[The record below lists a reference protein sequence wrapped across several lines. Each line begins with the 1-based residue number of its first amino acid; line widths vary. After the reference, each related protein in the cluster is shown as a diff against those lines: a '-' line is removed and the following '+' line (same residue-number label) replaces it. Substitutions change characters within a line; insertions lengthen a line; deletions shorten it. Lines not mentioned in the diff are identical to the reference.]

1 MGFFK
6 KIFGRGSPVKKF
18 MPVVDRIN
26 ALEPETK
33 ALADAQLR
41 AKTEEFKRR
50 VAAGESLDDL
60 LPEAFAVVR
69 EAAWRVIGMR
79 HFDVQLIGGIVLH
92 QGRIAEMKTG
102 EGKTLVATL
111 PCYLNAL
118 AGRGVHVVTV
128 NDYLAKR
135 DAEWMG
141 KVHRFL
147 GLSVGVILSQ
157 MPSDERRKSYSCDIT
172 YGTNSEFGFD
182 YLRDNMCVYKEDMVQ
197 RDLHYAIVDEVD
209 SILIDEARTPL
220 IISGRGD
227 DSGDMYLKAD
237 KFVKYLKRGEDV
249 VETSKYEAMTLTA
262 EQAFDNSGDYT
273 VDPKRRTV
281 SLTASGVEKAE
292 RYFMV
297 DRLTDADNTELNHY
311 IQQALK
317 ANALFKKDVDYVVQ
331 DGKVLIVDEFTG
343 RIMYGRRYSEGLH
356 QAIEAKE
363 GVAIKN
369 ESKTLAT
376 ITYQNYF
383 RMYRKLA
390 GMTGTAKTEEAEFNG
405 IYNLDVVEI
414 PTNKPN
420 IRIDYDDL
428 VFLSEDAKF
437 KAIINEIVQVHA
449 TRRPVLVGTVSVEK
463 SERVSA
469 MLERRGIRHEVLN
482 AKNHQKEAEIVAQAG
497 KIGAVTIAT
506 NMAGRGT
513 DILLGGNPDFL
524 ARRALRQKG
533 YDDALIEEATGHG
546 DTTDEMVLTARREY
560 AEAFAEFKKMTD
572 QEHEE
577 VVALGGLH
585 IIGTERHD
593 ARRIDNQLRGRA
605 GRQGDPGST
614 RFYLSLDD
622 DLLRYFGGENLK
634 AIASRIAGKNGA
646 DEPMEMGLLTRQIES
661 AQKRIE
667 LMHYNA
673 RKNVLQFDDVM
684 NKQREVIYSQRR
696 RVLLGEDVADS
707 IQSLIVELV
716 DHAVNTYC
724 PEASDPEEWDLA
736 AMATHLSRFFFQPG
750 ENPWAGLTKEQR
762 SSLSREQLAAELL
775 DRAREEYGKR
785 EQELASFGISMRDAE
800 REVLL
805 RVVDTH
811 WIEHIDAMDRLR
823 DGIYL
828 QAYGNRDPAKE
839 YAIAGYD
846 MFEEMVASINETML
860 AALFHVSVRGVPKER
875 KAKTGIARQAAAAPN
890 RPATTAGAQKSPMQE
905 QSTNRQ
911 NQETQ
916 QPVRVEKKAGRNDP
930 CPCGSGKKYK
940 NCCGKNAD

>member
-69 EAAWRVIGMR
+69 EAAWRAIGMR

>member
-1 MGFFK
+1 MGFFS
-6 KIFGRGSPVKKF
+6 KIFGGGSPVKKF
-18 MPVVDRIN
+18 TPVVDRIN
-26 ALEPETK
+26 ALEPQIK
-33 ALADAQLR
+33 ALSDAQLR
-41 AKTEEFKRR
+41 AKTEEFRR
-50 VAAGESLDDL
+50 RLAGGETLDDL

-69 EAAWRVIGMR
+69 EAAWRSIGMR

-111 PCYLNAL
+111 ASYLNAL
-118 AGRGVHVVTV
+118 AGHGVHVVTV

-141 KVHRFL
+141 KVYRFL

-157 MPSDERRKSYSCDIT
+157 MPSDQRRKAYACDIT

-197 RDLHYAIVDEVD
+197 RELHYAIVDEVD

-220 IISGRGD
+220 IISGKGD
-227 DSGDMYLKAD
+227 DSGDMYVKAD
-237 KFVKYLKRGEDV
+237 RFVKHLKRGEDV
-249 VETSKYEAMTLTA
+249 VETSKYEAMMQSA
-262 EQAFDNSGDYT
+262 EQAFSNSGDYT

-292 RYFMV
+292 KYFNV
-297 DRLTDADNTELNHY
+297 ERLTDTDNTELNHY

-363 GVAIKN
+363 GVPIKN

-383 RMYRKLA
+383 RMYKKLA

-420 IRIDYDDL
+420 IRVDYDDL

-437 KAIINEIVQVHA
+437 KAVIEEIAKVHA
-449 TRRPVLVGTVSVEK
+449 TGRPVLVGTISVEK
-463 SERVSA
+463 SERLSA

-482 AKNHQKEAEIVAQAG
+482 AKNHQKEAEIIAQAG

-546 DTTDEMVLTARREY
+546 ETDDEAILAARKEY
-560 AEAFAEFKKMTD
+560 AEAYAAFKKITD
-572 QEHEE
+572 KEHDE
-577 VVALGGLH
+577 VVKLGGLH

-634 AIASRIAGKNGA
+634 ALTARIAGSKNA

-667 LMHYNA
+667 MMHFNA

-696 RVLLGEDVADS
+696 RVLLGEDISES
-707 IQSLIVELV
+707 IRSLIEDLV
-716 DHAVNTYC
+716 RDAVNTYC
-724 PEASDPEEWDLA
+724 PESTEPEEWDLA
-736 AMATHLSRFFFQPG
+736 AMATYLSRFFFQPG
-750 ENPWAGLTKEQR
+750 ENPWADLTKEQLKALKR
-762 SSLSREQLAAELL
+762 DELAEDLL
-775 DRAREEYGKR
+775 RRARDAYAQR
-785 EQELASFGISMRDAE
+785 EQELASYGLSMRDAE

-846 MFEEMVASINETML
+846 MFEQMIASINETTL
-860 AALFHVSVRGVPKER
+860 SALFHISVKGMPKER
-875 KAKTGIARQAAAAPN
+875 KAATGTARQAPSARASAAQ
-890 RPATTAGAQKSPMQE
+890 RSPMQE

-911 NQETQ
+911 SQEAQ
-916 QPVRVEKKAGRNDP
+916 QPVRVEKKVGRNEP

-940 NCCGKNAD
+940 NCCGRNAE